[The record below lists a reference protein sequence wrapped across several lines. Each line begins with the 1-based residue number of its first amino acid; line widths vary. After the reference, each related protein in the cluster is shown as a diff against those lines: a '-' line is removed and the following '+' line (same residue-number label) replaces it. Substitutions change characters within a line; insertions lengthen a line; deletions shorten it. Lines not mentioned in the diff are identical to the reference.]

1 MKRIASRFADIGGVR
16 THYLE
21 AGAGRTI
28 VLVHGGGP
36 FTCAE
41 ISWTPLMQ
49 RLSSGAHV
57 LALDELGFG
66 FTDMKGDD
74 YSLRARAEHVIR
86 FIEKMSPA
94 KRVTILGNSQGGWI
108 VTYIAIERL
117 DLINKL
123 VLVDSGSVSFEMS
136 NVFPEGYD
144 KFSEFEPTA
153 DDVRK
158 MLEGVRS
165 KKSDITPALVKRGLE
180 VAKRNYAAHV
190 ERSKRTTSS
199 PEARNANT
207 AIEGVHISHFVDRI
221 KTPTLVIWGRKD
233 TDAAVVDN
241 GFRLF
246 KQIRNADMFIF
257 GDAKHQP
264 FIDFPDQMS
273 KLVLDNM
280 ARK

>member
-1 MKRIASRFADIGGVR
+1 MGKATSRFADVGGVR

-21 AGAGRTI
+21 AGAGKTI

-49 RLSSGAHV
+49 RLAPRAHV

-66 FTDMKGDD
+66 FTDFRGDD
-74 YSLRARAEHVIR
+74 YSLRARAEHVVQ
-86 FIEKMSPA
+86 FIEKTSPS
-94 KRVTILGNSQGGWI
+94 KKVTILGNSQGGWI
-108 VTYIAIERL
+108 VTYIAIKRP
-117 DLINKL
+117 DLIEKL
-123 VLVDSGSVSFEMS
+123 VLVDSGSVAFEMS
-136 NVFPEGYD
+136 DVFPTGYD

-153 DDVRK
+153 EDVRK

-165 KKSDITPALVKRGLE
+165 KKSDITPALVERGLE
-180 VAKRNYAAHV
+180 VAKRNFRVHV

-199 PEARNANT
+199 PASRNANT
-207 AIEGVHISHFVDRI
+207 AIDGTHISHFVDRI
-221 KTPTLVIWGRKD
+221 TTPTLVIWGRKD
-233 TDAAVVDN
+233 TDAAEVDN

-246 KQIRNADMFIF
+246 KRIRNAEMFIF

-273 KLVLDNM
+273 KLVLDFM
-280 ARK
+280 ERK